1 MGIIQLYKKDI
12 AKYDPN
18 ENLNEHFKFSIYE
31 HSFIW
36 LKEAGVA
43 LPVFCAQEPRIPL
56 LLSKATNMFKLFLSD
71 VGLLAAMYADGIQI
85 KILNKEKDINFGSVY
100 ENAVAQELRAHGFDL
115 YYFNNKKQG
124 ELDFVME
131 YQGEILPI
139 EVKSGK
145 DYMRHRALDNVLK
158 NPQYEISE
166 AIVFCNENIQKKD
179 KVLYCPIY
187 LVGMLKKQ
195 RLPED
200 YIYQMD
206 LSILQDA

>member
-71 VGLLAAMYADGIQI
+71 VG
-85 KILNKEKDINFGSVY
+85 
-100 ENAVAQELRAHGFDL
+100 
-115 YYFNNKKQG
+115 
-124 ELDFVME
+124 
-131 YQGEILPI
+131 
-139 EVKSGK
+139 
-145 DYMRHRALDNVLK
+145 
-158 NPQYEISE
+158 
-166 AIVFCNENIQKKD
+166 
-179 KVLYCPIY
+179 
-187 LVGMLKKQ
+187 MLKKQ

>member
-71 VGLLAAMYADGIQI
+71 VGCWKSRDYR
-85 KILNKEKDINFGSVY
+85 KIIFTRWIWASCRMTDVFTPSFHVTP
-100 ENAVAQELRAHGFDL
+100 R
-115 YYFNNKKQG
+115 
-124 ELDFVME
+124 
-131 YQGEILPI
+131 
-139 EVKSGK
+139 SGK
-145 DYMRHRALDNVLK
+145 GGFWLLYSSTAADERSSRTLHASAGNGIFRQPLH
-158 NPQYEISE
+158 PT
-166 AIVFCNENIQKKD
+166 
-179 KVLYCPIY
+179 KVLFFC
-187 LVGMLKKQ
+187 LGLRQ
-195 RLPED
+195 LRGFL
-200 YIYQMD
+200 
-206 LSILQDA
+206 

>member
-56 LLSKATNMFKLFLSD
+56 LLSK
-71 VGLLAAMYADGIQI
+71 
-85 KILNKEKDINFGSVY
+85 
-100 ENAVAQELRAHGFDL
+100 
-115 YYFNNKKQG
+115 
-124 ELDFVME
+124 
-131 YQGEILPI
+131 
-139 EVKSGK
+139 
-145 DYMRHRALDNVLK
+145 
-158 NPQYEISE
+158 
-166 AIVFCNENIQKKD
+166 KD

-206 LSILQDA
+206 LSILQDD